1 MKTEKVVISFI
12 AVAIGILVAGILF
25 YLYQTTKTIP
35 SSKTKTVTI
44 TPLSPTPQASIFLS
58 LDKPKDEEVFDS
70 RTVTIAGKTVK
81 GAIVVISTY
90 ANDDVIIPASNG
102 NFSTTATLDDGQ
114 NLIEITAIAPS
125 GEEIKTTKVVTYS
138 TENF

>member
-35 SSKTKTVTI
+35 PSKTKTVTI

-58 LDKPKDEEVFDS
+58 LDKPKDEEVLDS

-90 ANDDVIIPASNG
+90 ASDDVITPASNG
-102 NFSTTATLDDGQ
+102 SFSTTATLDDGQ
-114 NLIEITAIAPS
+114 NLIEITAIAPN